1 MRVLL
6 AIGAAL
12 GGLAFWRRKHLKD
25 DAEKVTV
32 AAKDAKD
39 AAMSRVAAARSGRKT
54 LLVQL
59 GEAVYAGRTESGNGA
74 TAEIDRL
81 VGELEALDAAQSDD
95 GEDTGNEEA
104 ADEEA
109 ADASAE

>member
-1 MRVLL
+1 M
-6 AIGAAL
+6 
-12 GGLAFWRRKHLKD
+12 
-25 DAEKVTV
+25 

-39 AAMSRVAAARSGRKT
+39 AAMSRVAAARSGRKA

-59 GEAVYAGRTESGNGA
+59 GEAVYAGRSEPGDDA

-81 VGELEALDAAQSDD
+81 VGELEALDAAQGDD

-104 ADEEA
+104 ADEKT
-109 ADASAE
+109 ADAPAE